1 MNVKAM
7 QMDLQNHWQRLDTQL
22 DAVTTPLAEGF
33 DTLTG
38 SLGDTFD
45 DLQQQL
51 TDTWQDSKTFLSR
64 HLACLPLVDAEAQAQ
79 HAPSVPAL
87 GKVSVGTEGKIGPGT
102 RVLIVGDSQTV
113 GPYGQTLDQLAR
125 ATGATVSTQAAWGA
139 SPPWLFSGHE
149 TYKLWTRDSE
159 GQANTQMRVATPLL
173 NDLLARERPDVV
185 IVTMG
190 GNMIAGQASQ
200 GEVMTQVSQ
209 IGNAV
214 SASGAELVWVGPP
227 KYDPNKRSAA
237 VLEAFYAK
245 LRNAVPEY
253 GTLIDSRPHISEYA
267 GSDGLHYS
275 GDKGERIAREWARGV
290 FGEIQQLD

>member
-7 QMDLQNHWQRLDTQL
+7 QIDLQNHWQRLDTQL
-22 DAVTTPLAEGF
+22 DAVKTSVTEGF
-33 DTLTG
+33 DTLTA
-38 SLGDTFD
+38 SLDNTLDG
-45 DLQQQL
+45 LQAQL
-51 TDTWQDSKTFLSR
+51 ADSWQDSKTFLSR
-64 HLACLPLVDAEAQAQ
+64 HLASLPLVDAEPQR
-79 HAPSVPAL
+79 APSVPAL
-87 GKVSVGTEGKIGPGT
+87 GQVSVGTEGKIGPGT
-102 RVLIVGDSQTV
+102 RVLIIGDSQTV
-113 GPYGQTLDQLAR
+113 GPYGQRLDELAR

-190 GNMIAGQASQ
+190 GNMIAGQATQ

-214 SASGAELVWVGPP
+214 SASGAALVWVGPP

-237 VLEAFYAK
+237 VLEAFYTK

-253 GTLIDSRPHISEYA
+253 GSLIDSRPHISEYA

-275 GDKGERIAREWARGV
+275 GAKGERIAREWANGV